1 MKNLFLL
8 VSFALTTIAVNAQV
22 TACSVDFIVTPL
34 NWEEDVFQYGMKMNY
49 HDGRTWVAVKPW
61 DTRAIFHPNNMT
73 KGDLDY
79 IIDVIQNDVIVDQ
92 YTITAVKTG
101 EGCLIEFT
109 PNVNVGE
116 KTKIEILAR
125 L

>member
-34 NWEEDVFQYGMKMNY
+34 NWEEDVFQYGMDMVV
-49 HDGRTWVAVKPW
+49 DGIALEAIKPW
-61 DTRAIFHPNNMT
+61 DTEAIFHPINLRS
-73 KGDLDY
+73 GDTQY
-79 IIDVIQNDVIVDQ
+79 IINAIQNDVIVDQ

>member
-34 NWEEDVFQYGMKMNY
+34 NWEEDVFQYGMDMVV
-49 HDGRTWVAVKPW
+49 DGITLEAIKPW
-61 DTRAIFHPNNMT
+61 DTKAIFNPINLRS
-73 KGDLDY
+73 GDTQY
-79 IIDVIQNDVIVDQ
+79 IINAIQNDVIVDQ

>member
-34 NWEEDVFQYGMKMNY
+34 NWEEDVFQYGMDMVV
-49 HDGRTWVAVKPW
+49 DGIALEAIKPW
-61 DTRAIFHPNNMT
+61 DTEAIFPPINLRS
-73 KGDLDY
+73 GDTQY
-79 IIDVIQNDVIVDQ
+79 IINAIQNDVIVDQ

-116 KTKIEILAR
+116 KTQLKILAR